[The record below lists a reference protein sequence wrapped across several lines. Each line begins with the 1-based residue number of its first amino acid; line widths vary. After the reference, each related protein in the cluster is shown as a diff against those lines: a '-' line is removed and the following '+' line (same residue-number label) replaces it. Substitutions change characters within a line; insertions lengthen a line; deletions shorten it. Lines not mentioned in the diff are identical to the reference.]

1 MNISTLICDC
11 PVPVY
16 VNIFVYV
23 YINIYFIVYINITVY
38 IFIINNIIN
47 TMYFSYF
54 IYYFFK
60 DYYIV
65 FVLLKKNEKGLR
77 GKQQF
82 EPFT

>member
-1 MNISTLICDC
+1 MYILIL
-11 PVPVY
+11 
-16 VNIFVYV
+16 
-23 YINIYFIVYINITVY
+23 Y
-38 IFIINNIIN
+38 IFI
-47 TMYFSYF
+47 YF

-82 EPFT
+82 TQSKDIFHIFQLLL

>member
-1 MNISTLICDC
+1 MYILIL
-11 PVPVY
+11 
-16 VNIFVYV
+16 
-23 YINIYFIVYINITVY
+23 Y
-38 IFIINNIIN
+38 IFI
-47 TMYFSYF
+47 YF

-82 EPFT
+82 ELFTQYQDIFSHFSTFYVKTFAFFKLILYISHRKVRNKT

>member
-1 MNISTLICDC
+1 MNMYILIL
-11 PVPVY
+11 
-16 VNIFVYV
+16 
-23 YINIYFIVYINITVY
+23 Y
-38 IFIINNIIN
+38 IFI
-47 TMYFSYF
+47 YF

-82 EPFT
+82 TQYQDIFSHFSTFYYKNICFF

>member
-1 MNISTLICDC
+1 MFLIM
-11 PVPVY
+11 Y
-16 VNIFVYV
+16 NEYV
-23 YINIYFIVYINITVY
+23 YMNMYILILY
-38 IFIINNIIN
+38 IFI
-47 TMYFSYF
+47 YF

-82 EPFT
+82 EQFTQS

>member
-1 MNISTLICDC
+1 MFLIM
-11 PVPVY
+11 Y
-16 VNIFVYV
+16 NENV
-23 YINIYFIVYINITVY
+23 YINIIYFYLLILY
-38 IFIINNIIN
+38 IFI
-47 TMYFSYF
+47 YF

-82 EPFT
+82 EQFTQS